1 MVFTPKKTI
10 PPVAAAG
17 LALAGC
23 GDDPSEFQQAL
34 DRMERVDPLVTA
46 FCMKNVDCYAGYYY
60 YDYDVDSCR
69 VSLLYYVD
77 AVIQLSDD
85 PAACYDAGQSY
96 FECFIGAEC
105 GTAEVACRDEYAAL
119 EAACYYAGYYAGEEV
134 Q

>member
-1 MVFTPKKTI
+1 MFFAPKKTI
-10 PPVAAAG
+10 PPIAAAG

-23 GDDPSEFQQAL
+23 GDDPLQQAL
-34 DRMERVDPLVTA
+34 DRMERLDPLVTA

-60 YDYDVDSCR
+60 YDVDSCR

-77 AVIQLSDD
+77 AVIQLSDN

-96 FECFIGAEC
+96 FECFIDAEC

>member
-1 MVFTPKKTI
+1 MFFTPKKTI
-10 PPVAAAG
+10 PPIAAAG

-23 GDDPSEFQQAL
+23 GDDPLQQAL
-34 DRMERVDPLVTA
+34 DRMERLDPLVTA

-60 YDYDVDSCR
+60 YDVDSCR

-77 AVIQLSDD
+77 AVIQLSDN

-96 FECFIGAEC
+96 FECFIDAEC
-105 GTAEVACRDEYAAL
+105 ETAEVACRDEYAAL

>member
-1 MVFTPKKTI
+1 
-10 PPVAAAG
+10 
-17 LALAGC
+17 
-23 GDDPSEFQQAL
+23 
-34 DRMERVDPLVTA
+34 MERLDPLVTA

-60 YDYDVDSCR
+60 YYDVDSCR

-77 AVIQLSDD
+77 AVIQLSDN

-96 FECFIGAEC
+96 FECFIDAEC

>member
-1 MVFTPKKTI
+1 MYFTPKKTI
-10 PPVAAAG
+10 PPIAAAG

-23 GDDPSEFQQAL
+23 SDDPLQQAL
-34 DRMERVDPLVTA
+34 DRMERLDPLVTA

-60 YDYDVDSCR
+60 YDVDSCR

-77 AVIQLSDD
+77 ALIQLSDN

-96 FECFIGAEC
+96 FECFIDAEC